1 VLVPNLK
8 HCGAVFSATTK
19 EGHQTIREHSKLM
32 KCLESKMYEVWLKS
46 LALFSTEKR
55 KLKGGFMAATASSQG
70 KQSQALISSV

>member
-1 VLVPNLK
+1 
-8 HCGAVFSATTK
+8 
-19 EGHQTIREHSKLM
+19 M